1 MPTALVTGANR
12 GLGLAFVRAYA
23 GRGFRVHACCRR
35 PDQAHALRAIG
46 GEVTLHCWD
55 ARDPA
60 ASRELADALAG
71 EAIDHL
77 VACAGITG
85 PDDTPEALDVP
96 GWFETLHVNAIAP
109 LQLAGALRRQVARSR
124 GKKMIAISSGLAS
137 IADNRTGG
145 LWAYRCSKAALNM
158 AWRNL
163 AIELAPDGVICVLL
177 DPGWV
182 RTDMGGPAAPLS
194 PEESVAG
201 MLAVIDRL
209 RPEDSG
215 GFLSFRGEPRPW

>member
-23 GRGFRVHACCRR
+23 ARGFRVHACCRR
-35 PDQAHALRAIG
+35 PEQAHALRAIE
-46 GEVTLHCWD
+46 GEVTIHRWD
-55 ARDPA
+55 AREPA
-60 ASRELADALAG
+60 ASRDLADRLAG

-77 VACAGITG
+77 IACAAIAG
-85 PDDTPEALDVP
+85 PDDSPQALDVP
-96 GWFETLHVNAIAP
+96 AWFETFLVNCIAP
-109 LQLAGALRRQVARSR
+109 LQLAAALSRHVAQSR
-124 GKKMIAISSGLAS
+124 ERKLIAISSALAS
-137 IADNRTGG
+137 IGDNRTGG

-163 AIELAPDGVICVLL
+163 AIERRGEGIICVLL

-194 PEESVAG
+194 PEESVRG

-215 GFLSFRGEPRPW
+215 RFLSWRGDPCPW

>member
-1 MPTALVTGANR
+1 MPTALVTGASR

-23 GRGFRVHACCRR
+23 DRGFRVHACCRR
-35 PDQAHALRAIG
+35 PEHAHALRSLEGDIA
-46 GEVTLHCWD
+46 VHRLD
-55 ARDPA
+55 VRDPSA
-60 ASRELADALAG
+60 YPALADALG
-71 EAIDHL
+71 EEAIDQMI
-77 VACAGITG
+77 ACAGIAG
-85 PDDTPEALDVP
+85 PDDRPEALDVP

-109 LQLAGALRRQVARSR
+109 LQLAGTLRRHVARSGER
-124 GKKMIAISSGLAS
+124 KMIAISSGLGS
-137 IADNRTGG
+137 ITDNRAGG

-163 AIELAPDGVICVLL
+163 AIELRGEGILCVLL

-194 PEESVAG
+194 PEESVGG

-209 RPEDSG
+209 GPEDSG
-215 GFLSFRGEPRPW
+215 LFYSWRGEVCPW